1 MENTVTFQQVVFVNE
16 HKDELAELRERFM
29 RISAT
34 IMPNTLFQLKYWG
47 LIEVCMDLGDFV
59 RNGDWS
65 PTLVKKV
72 TEFTDQVTEILA
84 SDEFNHDT
92 KVLQLLAKIQSK
104 NLKEQSHESK
114 NQ

>member
-29 RISAT
+29 RISGT
-34 IMPNTLFQLKYWG
+34 IIPNTLFQLKHWG

-59 RNGDWS
+59 RNGDWL

-72 TEFTDQVTEILA
+72 NEFIDDVTEILA
-84 SDEFNHDT
+84 SDEFNQDE
-92 KVLQLLAKIQSK
+92 KVLQLMAKIQSK
-104 NLKEQSHESK
+104 NLKKQ
-114 NQ
+114 